1 MEHFITIDV
10 GTTAI
15 KVGLF
20 DRIGRLKH
28 LVRREY
34 ELDTAR
40 SNIVEME
47 AEHYWQYTLQAM
59 RRLVDETEVP
69 KSQILS
75 IAIASQGETLV
86 PVGEDGRPL
95 RRAIVWLDNR
105 SRAECDELRTAF
117 GLIRATG
124 QNEIIPTWPATRL
137 LWIRKNEPEIFTK
150 TAKFLLLED
159 YLIYKLTGAFVGEYS
174 LYTSSYLLDI
184 TQRRWMPEVLDFIGI
199 DPEQLPSL
207 REPGTVIGGL
217 RPETCTELG
226 LDPATRIVT
235 GAMDQAAS
243 VVGAG
248 GITENVTVETTG
260 TVLSVCRTLDEFD
273 ETAHR
278 GHPVHYH
285 AVAGKYHSIDWCP
298 TGGKSLAWLRDLLSP
313 RTPLDF
319 DEFTAAS
326 SKVAPGSEGLKFFP
340 FLSGLGTF
348 GPVSESHG
356 AFVDIELH
364 HGQHHFIRSV
374 LESVAFLIR
383 RNLETARLHSEQTE
397 IRSLGGGAASS
408 LWNQIK
414 ADATGKRIVTLECN
428 ESSSLG
434 IAMVQAVACGV
445 YGNFEE
451 AASQM
456 VRKSRTFEP
465 DEDRSRRYDELYS
478 EYASV
483 MERLYSY

>member
-1 MEHFITIDV
+1 MEHFVTIDV

-20 DRIGRLKH
+20 DRLGQLKH

-40 SNIVEME
+40 SDIVEME
-47 AEHYWQYTLQAM
+47 AERYWQYTLEAM
-59 RRLVDETEVP
+59 RRLIGEMEAP
-69 KSQILS
+69 RSEILS
-75 IAIASQGETLV
+75 VAIASQGETLIAV
-86 PVGEDGRPL
+86 DASGLPL
-95 RRAIVWLDNR
+95 RKAIVWLDNR
-105 SRAECDELRTAF
+105 SRAECDELRAVF

-137 LWIRKNEPEIFTK
+137 LWMRKNEPDIFSRS
-150 TAKFLLLED
+150 AKFLLLED

-184 TQRRWMPEVLDFIGI
+184 IKRRWMPDVLDFIGV

-207 REPGTVIGGL
+207 QEPGTVIGGL
-217 RPETCTELG
+217 RPEICTDLG
-226 LDPATRIVT
+226 LEPTTRIVT

-248 GITENVTVETTG
+248 GVTENVTVETTG

-313 RTPLDF
+313 QAPLAF
-319 DEFTAAS
+319 DEFTAAAGEIS
-326 SKVAPGSEGLKFFP
+326 PGSDGLKFYP

-364 HGQHHFIRSV
+364 HGQRHFVRSV

-383 RNLETARLHSEQTE
+383 RNLETAKLHSEQTE

-445 YGNFEE
+445 YRDFEE
-451 AASQM
+451 AASHM

-465 DEDRSRRYDELYS
+465 DASRSRRYDELYS
-478 EYASV
+478 EYARV
-483 MERLYSY
+483 MERLYGY